1 MRLSQRKHDILC
13 LAIDDYI
20 KDACPITSGNVKEKQ
35 IIKLSTATLRNEL
48 NALEAMGYL
57 KQVHTSGGRIPTT
70 DGYKYYVNY
79 LMDTITVNKQSLQE
93 VKQQLTKRTQSL
105 SEIATEIAKII
116 SRATNYPTA
125 VLMSG
130 YDKLI
135 IEGVSVIPLLQKKA
149 LALIQTNSGY
159 LNNTIDAQA
168 DKKACDDASKYLTK
182 LFAGKTIAFLVENID
197 MIKDGIQNQIQNFSS
212 ILDSVIENLKI
223 MTKRPLIDV
232 SHEFSKDLALSGNAE
247 DMQKMLALLSD
258 EDKMTSSL
266 DNQNGE
272 LYVEL
277 DKDDKNLAGLVLVKA
292 PIIVEGNEVA
302 KVGVFG
308 PQRMNYAAITSALKL
323 VVEEIKGGTNGKEKK
338 WTWRRK

>member
-13 LAIDDYI
+13 FAIDDYI
-20 KDACPITSGNVKEKQ
+20 KDACPITSGGVKEKQ

-57 KQVHTSGGRIPTT
+57 KQVHTSGGRVPTSE
-70 DGYKYYVNY
+70 GYKYYVNF
-79 LMDTITVNKQSLQE
+79 LMETITVNKQSLQE
-93 VKQQLTKRTQSL
+93 VKKQLSQRTQSL

-125 VLMSG
+125 VLLNG

-135 IEGVSVIPLLQKKA
+135 VESVTVVPLLWKKA

-168 DKKACDDASKYLTK
+168 DKKACEDASKYLTK
-182 LFAGKTIAFLVENID
+182 LFSGKSIGYLVENID
-197 MIKDGIQNQIQNFSS
+197 MIKEGIQKQIQNFSG

-223 MTKRPLIDV
+223 MAKKPLL
-232 SHEFSKDLALSGNAE
+232 SHEFSKDLALAGNAQ

-258 EDKMTSSL
+258 EEKITSSL
-266 DNQNGE
+266 DNPNGE
-272 LYVEL
+272 LFVEL
-277 DKDDKNLAGLVLVKA
+277 DKDDQNLAGLVLVKA
-292 PIIVEGNEVA
+292 PIVVEGNEVA
-302 KVGVFG
+302 QVGVFG

-323 VVEEIKGGTNGKEKK
+323 VVEELKGDKNGKEE
-338 WTWRRK
+338 RRTPE

>member
-20 KDACPITSGNVKEKQ
+20 KDASPITSGAVRERQ
-35 IIKLSTATLRNEL
+35 VIKVSTATLRNEL

-57 KQVHTSGGRIPTT
+57 KQVHTSGGRVPTSE
-70 DGYKYYVNY
+70 GYKYYVNF
-79 LMDTITVNKQSLQE
+79 LMETITVNKQSLQE
-93 VKQQLTKRTQSL
+93 VKEQLGKRTQSL

-125 VLMSG
+125 VLLSG

-135 IEGVSVIPLLQKKA
+135 VESVTVVPLIQKKA

-168 DKKACDDASKYLTK
+168 DKKACEDASNYLTK
-182 LFAGKTIAFLVENID
+182 LFAGKSIGYLVQNID
-197 MIKDGIQNQIQNFSS
+197 MIKEGIQKQIKNFSS

-223 MTKRPLIDV
+223 MTKRPMLDV
-232 SHEFSKDLALSGNAE
+232 SHEYSKNLALAGNAQ

-258 EDKMTSSL
+258 EEKITSSL
-266 DNQNGE
+266 DNQSGE
-272 LYVEL
+272 LFVEL

-292 PIIVEGNEVA
+292 PIVVEGNEVA
-302 KVGVFG
+302 QVGVFG

-323 VVEEIKGGTNGKEKK
+323 VVEELKGDKNGKEERQ
-338 WTWRRK
+338 T